1 MLGETM
7 GEAMGEASA
16 APGAASEAPAT
27 PRTPLATD
35 TSAAAEHAQLRLL
48 RAATIGRRARLA
60 LSLTRTTL
68 ALARRALRRA
78 RPGASERDLR
88 LAFVELHYGSAL
100 AGRLRHQEAAMT
112 TPATSDML
120 LALTPVVEEFERLG
134 VPYYIGG
141 SLASSAYGVARAT
154 LDADLVA
161 DLASAQVGA
170 FVAALQASY
179 YLDESAINDAIQRRL
194 SFNLI
199 HLATMIKVDVFIN
212 KARLSDAEAFRRVRQ
227 EPLDDEDANA
237 TEGADAT
244 RRYALASPE
253 DVILAKLEWYRLGGE
268 TSERQWSD
276 ILGVIKVQGP
286 ALDEAYVRQWAGAL
300 NLADLLQRALD
311 AAGFPA

>member
-1 MLGETM
+1 MLGETT
-7 GEAMGEASA
+7 GGVSA
-16 APGAASEAPAT
+16 APNKTPSA

-35 TSAAAEHAQLRLL
+35 TSAAAEHEQLRLL

-60 LSLTRTTL
+60 FSLTRTTL

-88 LAFVELHYGSAL
+88 LVFVELHYGSAL

-120 LALTPVVEEFERLG
+120 LALTPVVEELERLG

-161 DLASAQVGA
+161 DLQSTQVGA
-170 FVAALQASY
+170 FVTALQASY
-179 YLDESAINDAIQRRL
+179 YLDEVAINDAIQRRL

-212 KARLSDAEAFRRVRQ
+212 KARPSDAEAFRRVRQ
-227 EPLDDEDANA
+227 EPLDDEDATA
-237 TEGADAT
+237 GADAT

-268 TSERQWSD
+268 TSERQWGD

-286 ALDEAYVRQWAGAL
+286 ALDAAYVRQWAGAL

-311 AAGFPA
+311 AGGFPA